1 MENQLRGGGTDCV
14 YLSGQYTG
22 RAMGVHPGRWRIT
35 SSIGQ
40 KLERLATRK
49 QLSLCYN
56 SVHRCTL
63 DFEGRRKSKLRTGNT
78 SSVPVLTIS
87 EPSAHRLQA
96 PVLSTAPESN
106 AITAIGVDLAS
117 PPKVSKNTL
126 CTLDT
131 PRLSVAQNS
140 GSGGI
145 CISCFE

>member
-1 MENQLRGGGTDCV
+1 MC
-14 YLSGQYTG
+14 
-22 RAMGVHPGRWRIT
+22 
-35 SSIGQ
+35 SSTFD
-40 KLERLATRK
+40 KSK
-49 QLSLCYN
+49 PPLSLCYN

-63 DFEGRRKSKLRTGNT
+63 DFEGRRKSKLRTENT

-145 CISCFE
+145 CISCFEWRPAEAVSWPPSKGHLLIPTRLRMAGLVR